1 MVDIAII
8 ESQCV
13 KIKGKGVTFVVDPTS
28 GMPKTPADAV
38 ILLNGKN
45 NMDVSRVTESRI
57 IIDGPGGYE
66 VSGAKISV
74 TTTPKGILYRL
85 SVDGIDIIIGRSIEA
100 KVEGFNSC
108 QVLVVNADAEF
119 SESFVTALEPKI
131 VVLYGEKKAESAK
144 TLGAESISIVPKVT
158 IVKDKLPEK
167 MEIVVLG

>member
-1 MVDIAII
+1 MDISII
-8 ESQCV
+8 GNNSI
-13 KIKGKGVTFVVDPTS
+13 KLKGKGATFIVDPTS

-45 NMDVSRVTESRI
+45 NVDVSRVTESRI

-66 VSGAKISV
+66 VGGAKISG
-74 TTTPKGILYRL
+74 TTTPRGFLYRL

-131 VVLYGEKKAESAK
+131 AVLYGEKKAESAK
-144 TLGAESISIVPKVT
+144 TLGAESVSLVPKVT
-158 IVKDKLPEK
+158 VVKDKLPEK
-167 MEIVVLG
+167 MEIVTLG